1 MHVGRPMIS
10 NLPRGLSRRVVEAVT
25 NRLLR
30 AMSGAGDATRAPA
43 APEAAE
49 APDTPVAPGAVDTA
63 ERGTSRERSRSP
75 KISAEDRFLV

>member
-1 MHVGRPMIS
+1 MIS
-10 NLPRGLSRRVVEAVT
+10 NLPKGLSKRVVEAVT
-25 NRLLR
+25 NRLRR
-30 AMSGAGDATRAPA
+30 AMSGADDSTRATA

-49 APDTPVAPGAVDTA
+49 ALDTPVAPGAVDTA